1 MEVVHK
7 EALKTESF
15 RRICEYSTRMIRR
28 GYLIKKIQQA
38 NSAMREG
45 NTELSIEYL
54 IAAMA
59 VSSKPAV
66 FLQCMSTSLPL
77 NVYRGLLD
85 KLAQL
90 Q

>member
-1 MEVVHK
+1 MVHK
-7 EALKTESF
+7 EARKTESF
-15 RRICEYSTRMIRR
+15 RRICEYSTGMIRR

-38 NSAMREG
+38 TKAMREG
-45 NTELSIEYL
+45 NTEMAIEYL
-54 IAAMA
+54 IGAMA

-77 NVYRGLLD
+77 NVYRALLD